1 MARFLRN
8 LLLIPIAALLVVLAV
23 ANRHS
28 TLISLNPFNPED
40 PMLTFNIPVFW
51 LLFGAVGLGVMLGGV
66 ATWMRQ
72 GRFRKEARVQ
82 RREANQLKH
91 EADSL
96 RKVAQGD
103 IAPGLPS
110 PDHKKAA

>member
-8 LLLIPIAALLVVLAV
+8 LLLVPIGALLIVLAV
-23 ANRHS
+23 ANRH
-28 TLISLNPFNPED
+28 TTAISLNPFNPAD
-40 PMLTFNIPVFW
+40 PFLTFNIPVFW
-51 LLFGAVGLGVMLGGV
+51 LLFAAVGLGVILGGV

-82 RREANQLKH
+82 RREANHLKH
-91 EADSL
+91 EADAL
-96 RKVAQGD
+96 RKIAQGD
-103 IAPGLPS
+103 VAPGLPS